1 MKVEHDIEAHRFT
14 VDLPGGTAVLA
25 YAPGAEN
32 RLEMYSTYVPMA
44 ARGQGVAAALVEAAL
59 AYAREGGY
67 RVIPSCWYVALWIRR
82 HPEYADLL
90 AA

>member
-1 MKVEHDIEAHRFT
+1 MKIEHDAEAHRFQ
-14 VDLPGGTAVLA
+14 VQMSSGTAVLA
-25 YAPGAEN
+25 YSPSGDG
-32 RLEMYSTYVPMA
+32 RLDMYSTYVPMD
-44 ARGQGVAAALVEAAL
+44 ARGQGVAAALVRAAL
-59 AYAREGGY
+59 TYAREEGY

>member
-1 MKVEHDIEAHRFT
+1 MKVEHDAEAHRFQVRLST
-14 VDLPGGTAVLA
+14 GTAVLA
-25 YAPGAEN
+25 YTPSGDK
-32 RLEMYSTYVPMA
+32 RLDMYSTYVPTA

-59 AYAREGGY
+59 AYAREGGFL
-67 RVIPSCWYVALWIRR
+67 VIPSCWYVALWIRR